1 MDESSARWFVGCA
14 CDRAFVQ
21 HTSVMLTSLA
31 ENGGVPEATIIVAA
45 FDLAPEDYEAIRAH
59 AGTLRNHV
67 HFVDVTAAMLE
78 DLAGRDWEAH
88 YPLAV
93 LGRLFVA
100 SAIDTPEARLLTLDS
115 DMIVNTSVR
124 PLFELDLL
132 GDYVGAIHDTPRT
145 DDLNYFNS
153 GMMVI
158 DVDKYSHYA
167 VAARALRWLADRTE
181 RPQWPD
187 QDALN
192 TVVGHRWYRLDRRW
206 NWAFCGAPYDEQP
219 LTAAHYEN
227 AFIAHFTGQGKP
239 WSSVTHPGRSLYM
252 RHLRD
257 YEARARRY
265 RAAMDHIDANFTA
278 TAIEVLLGRE
288 PRNLAE
294 LRSLTGTTAVETVA
308 AIAQSIEFASNAV
321 LSVKLDRPLPVEL
334 FQAPLTLR
342 HRLWVAERLALHD
355 DSAKAARTASSWH
368 ALLSTIVLDS
378 GFARMARLQ
387 PMIAFADRARAQL
400 LLSS

>member
-1 MDESSARWFVGCA
+1 M
-14 CDRAFVQ
+14 
-21 HTSVMLTSLA
+21 
-31 ENGGVPEATIIVAA
+31 
-45 FDLAPEDYEAIRAH
+45 
-59 AGTLRNHV
+59 
-67 HFVDVTAAMLE
+67 
-78 DLAGRDWEAH
+78 
-88 YPLAV
+88 
-93 LGRLFVA
+93 
-100 SAIDTPEARLLTLDS
+100 
-115 DMIVNTSVR
+115 
-124 PLFELDLL
+124 FELDLL

-158 DVDKYSHYA
+158 DVDKYRHYA
-167 VAARALRWLADRTE
+167 VAARALRWLAERPE

-252 RHLRD
+252 RYRGE

-265 RAAMDHIDANFTA
+265 HAAMDHIDANFAA

-288 PRNLAE
+288 PRNDIE
-294 LRSLTGTTAVETVA
+294 LRSLTGATAAETVA
-308 AIAQSIEFASNAV
+308 AIAQSSEFAENAV
-321 LSVKLDRPLPVEL
+321 LSVKLDMPLPAEL
-334 FQAPLTLR
+334 FNAPLTLR
-342 HRLWVAERLALHD
+342 HRLWAAERLALHD
-355 DSAKAARTASSWH
+355 DNAKAAQGASSWH
-368 ALLSTIVLDS
+368 ALLTAIVQDS

-387 PMIAFADRARAQL
+387 PMIAFANSARARA